1 MDRIEEF
8 FRTIGHVERI
18 EGEVNARDCSAVHDD
33 LIANSSKL
41 QVFVCKEDLDCLE
54 LGELPSNEVVNS
66 FERFQPSHKLDKV
79 FSMSFQEM
87 RQLREEDVKGI
98 HDLYPASEIE
108 SIEVFEKLAAS
119 LPGEIRIRNIL
130 S

>member
-1 MDRIEEF
+1 MYLNYTHVNIMDRIEEF

-18 EGEVNARDCSAVHDD
+18 EGEVNARDCSAVDDD

-66 FERFQPSHKLDKV
+66 FERFQPSHKLDKRILDV
-79 FSMSFQEM
+79 VSGNAAAARGR
-87 RQLREEDVKGI
+87 RQGHSRFVSSERDRE
-98 HDLYPASEIE
+98 H
-108 SIEVFEKLAAS
+108 
-119 LPGEIRIRNIL
+119 
-130 S
+130 